1 MAANG
6 ADKGLAFAGKNDYTG
21 LDVYL
26 KDSWGYS
33 R

>member
-1 MAANG
+1 MST
-6 ADKGLAFAGKNDYTG
+6 DQGLAFASKSDYTG

-26 KDSWGYS
+26 KDSWGYG